1 MKKKD
6 KNVVGCFAA
15 TKEFKKKGLE
25 NCSDLPFVVIMQQD
39 FLDIYMT
46 RKKTCIHVWGTC

>member
-1 MKKKD
+1 MKKKRLERWD
-6 KNVVGCFAA
+6 VLLQPKNLR
-15 TKEFKKKGLE
+15 KGLE

-46 RKKTCIHVWGTC
+46 RKKTCIHV